1 MMIGL
6 EAAVIRMQ
14 EGGAVESSP
23 EETENQRVH
32 EEAIRA
38 LEGESQLS
46 RASAERIHRDLRALH
61 ARRLRSELAAMPR
74 AAGTMVRGP
83 GRGMQDRIPARVGA
97 QPLLLSD
104 GEFVLP
110 ADVVSALGDGS
121 SLAGERVLHAMMD
134 RVRHAKTG
142 AVRQP
147 APLDLRRVLPR

>member
-1 MMIGL
+1 MIRGL

-23 EETENQRVH
+23 EETETQRVH

-38 LEGESQLS
+38 LEGESQ
-46 RASAERIHRDLRALH
+46 RPEQALNEYIETFG
-61 ARRLRSELAAMPR
+61 RSTLEVLRSELAAMPR

-121 SLAGERVLHAMMD
+121 SLAGERVLHALMD

-142 AVRQP
+142 AVKQP
-147 APLDLRRVLPR
+147 PPLDLRRVLPR